1 MRRVFLIA
9 LLLTVAAASPA
20 LVTPASAQTTTMEL
34 RNGEV
39 LAVDGNVVTVR
50 GPQGVKQFVVPDN
63 YRFDMNGQKLSVR
76 DLKPGMKYTAMIT
89 TTETP
94 IDVTTTDVKEA
105 EVVYST
111 AGVVVVRDLETK
123 ELKKFTVQEL
133 RTRNV
138 VVLVGGKEVEPSKL
152 KKGDKLTATIV
163 TKHPPEI
170 ITDQDLKVFVAQ
182 PPPPPPPPKPA
193 PVAAPAPPPPPPP
206 PEPAKLPKTGSSLPL
221 VGLSGLVL
229 LGLGVGAS
237 VLRRL
242 V

>member
-1 MRRVFLIA
+1 MIRVFLIA
-9 LLLTVAAASPA
+9 LLLTFAAASPA

-94 IDVTTTDVKEA
+94 IDVTTTDVREA

-138 VVLVGGKEVEPSKL
+138 VVLVDGKEVEPSKL
-152 KKGDKLTATIV
+152 KKGDRLTATIV

-170 ITDQDLKVFVAQ
+170 ITDQDLKVFVAK
-182 PPPPPPPPKPA
+182 PAPPPPPPKPA
-193 PVAAPAPPPPPPP
+193 PVAAPAPPPPPAEPP
-206 PEPAKLPKTGSSLPL
+206 KKLPKTGSSLPL

-229 LGLGVGAS
+229 LGLSVGAS

>member
-9 LLLTVAAASPA
+9 LLLTFAAASPA

-94 IDVTTTDVKEA
+94 IDVTTTDVREA

-138 VVLVGGKEVEPSKL
+138 VVLVDGKEVEPSKL
-152 KKGDKLTATIV
+152 KKGDRLTATIV

-170 ITDQDLKVFVAQ
+170 ITDQDLKVFVAK
-182 PPPPPPPPKPA
+182 PAPPPPPPKPA
-193 PVAAPAPPPPPPP
+193 PVAAPATPPPPAEPPK
-206 PEPAKLPKTGSSLPL
+206 KLPKTGSSLPL

-229 LGLGVGAS
+229 LGLSVGAS